1 MADSFYESFD
11 NGTGA
16 LSHSWGGNIDTS
28 VGGQITVSGNSG
40 VMERPSGRD
49 VGHGYGQYYVTAKVE
64 GDDVGP
70 AALLWPSDDRW
81 PGTELDF
88 IEVLDGG
95 RPYGA
100 AHRDNGGHDHY
111 ETAWYNGLDESQV
124 HTYGI
129 NWQADRVTFS
139 VDGRDA
145 GTVRMDTDDAAN
157 GGSNL
162 VFSVMNR
169 SEDTSITVYDVSYT
183 PNGGDWW

>member
-1 MADSFYESFD
+1 MAA
-11 NGTGA
+11 NPMAAPTATMAVTTTTRPLGT
-16 LSHSWGGNIDTS
+16 
-28 VGGQITVSGNSG
+28 
-40 VMERPSGRD
+40 
-49 VGHGYGQYYVTAKVE
+49 
-64 GDDVGP
+64 
-70 AALLWPSDDRW
+70 
-81 PGTELDF
+81 
-88 IEVLDGG
+88 
-95 RPYGA
+95 
-100 AHRDNGGHDHY
+100 
-111 ETAWYNGLDESQV
+111 NGLDESQV

-169 SEDTSITVYDVSYT
+169 SEDTSITVYDLSYT